1 LPYSTNEY
9 TEEIYFMAENFD
21 VVVIG
26 AGPAGYVAAIRAAQL
41 KQKTAIVDKQWLGGV
56 CLNIGC
62 IPSKSLLKNA
72 EVAHTLR
79 ERGKDFGFSFDNLKL
94 DYSVAV
100 KRSRQNSD
108 RLTKGVGFLM
118 RKNNIAVFMGE
129 AKFKAKDAITV
140 TDKDGKVTE
149 LKAKNIILASGASA
163 AVPGA
168 WKVDGEKVVTY
179 HEAILQEKLPKSVIV
194 IGSGAI
200 GVEFSTVWSSYGVD
214 VTIVEML
221 PRLVPLEDEE
231 VSKELKKEFEKRGIK
246 CLVGNKVES
255 VEATNAGV
263 KVKVSA
269 EGKETTLEAEQ
280 ALVAIGFRPNSKGFG
295 LEEVG
300 IKLNERGMVE
310 INEKMQTSIPNIYA
324 VGDVTGKL
332 MLAHVG
338 SAMGIVAAENI
349 AGADTI
355 TLDYE
360 MLPRATYCQ
369 PQIASFG
376 LTEAQAKER
385 GYNIKIGRFPF
396 QANGKA
402 LGLGDYA
409 GWVKLVVDEK
419 YGEILGAHMIGPEV
433 TELLPELTLAHLMEL
448 TPHEIA
454 RNVHA
459 HPSLSEVLMEAAH
472 GAEGS
477 PIHI

>member
-1 LPYSTNEY
+1 
-9 TEEIYFMAENFD
+9 MAENFD

-26 AGPAGYVAAIRAAQL
+26 AGPAGYVAAIRASQL
-41 KQKTAIVDKQWLGGV
+41 KQKVAIVDRQWMGGV
-56 CLNIGC
+56 CLNVGC

-79 ERGKDFGFSFDNLKL
+79 ERGKDFGFSFENLKL
-94 DYSVAV
+94 DYGVAV

-118 RKNNIAVFMGE
+118 KKNNIAVFMGE
-129 AKFKAKDAITV
+129 AKLKAKDTLSV

-149 LKAKNIILASGASA
+149 LKAKNIIVATGASA
-163 AVPGA
+163 MVPPA

-179 HEAILQEKLPKSVIV
+179 LEAILQEKLPKSVIV

-200 GVEFSTVWSSYGVD
+200 GVEFSTIWSAYGVD

-221 PRLVPLEDEE
+221 PRMVPLEDEE
-231 VSKELKKEFEKRGIK
+231 VSKELEKEFKKRKINVLTGH
-246 CLVGNKVES
+246 KVES
-255 VEATNAGV
+255 VEATKTGV
-263 KVKVSA
+263 QVKVSA
-269 EGKETTLEAEQ
+269 DGKETVLEAEQ
-280 ALVAIGFRPNSKGFG
+280 ALVAIGFRPNSKGLG

-300 IKLNERGMVE
+300 VKISERGFIEV
-310 INEKMQTSIPNIYA
+310 NEKMQTNVPGIWAI
-324 VGDVTGKL
+324 GDVTGKL

-338 SAMGIVAAENI
+338 SAMGIVCAENI
-349 AGADTI
+349 AGAETV

-360 MLPRATYCQ
+360 MMPRATYSY
-369 PQIASFG
+369 PQVASFG

-385 GYNIKIGRFPF
+385 GYDVKIGRFPF
-396 QANGKA
+396 QPNGKA
-402 LGLGDYA
+402 LGLGDYM
-409 GWVKLVVDEK
+409 GFVKIVMDAK

-433 TELLPELTLAHLMEL
+433 TELLPELTLARMMEL

-459 HPSLSEVLMEAAH
+459 HPTLSEAIMEAAH
-472 GAEGS
+472 GASGT